1 MPFNRTITEDD
12 LDAASAQFVRQ
23 LRDQTTECDDE
34 FESEFDEGTLGSRI
48 LTTFTG

>member
-12 LDAASAQFVRQ
+12 LDAASRDFVRE
-23 LRDQTTECDDE
+23 LREDAPELDDDFDAEC
-34 FESEFDEGTLGSRI
+34 SEGTLGSRI

>member
-12 LDAASAQFVRQ
+12 LDAVSAQFVRE
-23 LRDQTTECDDE
+23 LRDESPAGDDE
-34 FESEFDEGTLGSRI
+34 FEAELDEGTLGSRI